1 MEKNIAA
8 RIGRNIA
15 QARKAASRT
24 QADVAE
30 KLGIDTGSLSRMERG
45 IIMPSIPTLDKIADE
60 LGVALWQ
67 LIGSASSSSI
77 VMAENIITQLEKLG
91 QRRAFVSDG
100 RNRAVG
106 RQAFVVCIFLASG
119 YRRIV
124 FDGSQTVCLRFLP
137 MPAHRG
143 VCISD
148 C

>member
-1 MEKNIAA
+1 MEKNIAT

-77 VMAENIITQLEKLG
+77 VMAENIIAQLEKLDHAE
-91 QRRAFVSDG
+91 RLFLMEEIERWVDKLSSCAS
-100 RNRAVG
+100 AV
-106 RQAFVVCIFLASG
+106 RP
-119 YRRIV
+119 R
-124 FDGSQTVCLRFLP
+124 TEE
-137 MPAHRG
+137 
-143 VCISD
+143 
-148 C
+148 